1 MSDKGVIPINIEV
14 ESNGRKLNYTF
25 HKENVNYYRDYF
37 VPDSAMQTII
47 YMKASDKGIVI
58 NKPLEEVRQIFQE
71 HSVIYDML
79 YSLSE
84 EKLALVKQ
92 FISEMR

>member
-1 MSDKGVIPINIEV
+1 
-14 ESNGRKLNYTF
+14 
-25 HKENVNYYRDYF
+25 
-37 VPDSAMQTII
+37 
-47 YMKASDKGIVI
+47 MKASDKGIVI

-71 HSVIYDML
+71 HSVIYDLL